1 RSAPFSEGVLV
12 FDAAE
17 TGEPNLGYIMEN
29 RLLQAALLDAFVAA
43 GGRIGAAG
51 FRSLPVEADHVHVEA
66 SAGPPRAGLV
76 VSAGGAPS
84 AVRQSI
90 GLTAQSADLDQ
101 TAIVATVATERA
113 HGKTAWQRFM
123 HDGTLAFLPLSDG
136 TSSIVWSADNSV
148 ATALGTLTAT
158 QFATE

>member
-1 RSAPFSEGVLV
+1 
-12 FDAAE
+12 
-17 TGEPNLGYIMEN
+17 
-29 RLLQAALLDAFVAA
+29 
-43 GGRIGAAG
+43 
-51 FRSLPVEADHVHVEA
+51 
-66 SAGPPRAGLV
+66 
-76 VSAGGAPS
+76 
-84 AVRQSI
+84 QSI

-158 QFATE
+158 QFATELDRASDMPLGPTRLVSDRVSFPLRRLAADRYVAQRCALLGDAAHVVHPLAGQGVNLGLLDAASLAQLVLEARRER